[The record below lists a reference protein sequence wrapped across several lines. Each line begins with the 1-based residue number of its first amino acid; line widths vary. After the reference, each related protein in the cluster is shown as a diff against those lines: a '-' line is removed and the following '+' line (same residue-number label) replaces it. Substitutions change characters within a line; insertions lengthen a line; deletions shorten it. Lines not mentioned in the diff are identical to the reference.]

1 DSYQG
6 SRTDPLSHN
15 LYTYVQ
21 NNPANYTDPSGHY
34 GSPFAM
40 MEGGRG
46 RPVRGY
52 SQPKPLMNPTDGTLY
67 APSTPEHRAHQV
79 RQQQTQI
86 YSYNYTPSP
95 NAPRT
100 SYQQTLWQQAQA
112 QRSVSN
118 AWEQAKAIGQS
129 VYDWGASKT
138 REATNIARNWTK
150 SLEETITH
158 VCTTA
163 ERWVEAGVNFL
174 RNVDW
179 KAVGIT
185 AAATVVAVAATAAT
199 AGAAAPVIAG
209 VVGAGGLGLTGA
221 TATVTTGMAVGAVS
235 GAVGGGSYAFT
246 SGVLSGKQAGSI
258 VKDVGSSILGGA
270 TTGLFTGGLLSGL
283 GGATSGIGNALGRQ
297 AADTVIETAVDTVV
311 DAAQGGNISPTSIGT
326 SLAINA
332 ITEGVSSKTVKG
344 QKGEVVRKGT
354 SLGPQNTRNSIPEPT
369 FKSSYDIP
377 KNDKGYTKSN
387 LKLGQDVH
395 KEYKIEDVFN
405 GLREK
410 EFQLPSGKRVDFVD
424 FDNNIVYEL
433 KPNNPNQIKKGN
445 KQLQGYIDE
454 LESIT
459 DQPWTGVLDT
469 Y

>member
-1 DSYQG
+1 
-6 SRTDPLSHN
+6 
-15 LYTYVQ
+15 
-21 NNPANYTDPSGHY
+21 
-34 GSPFAM
+34 
-40 MEGGRG
+40 
-46 RPVRGY
+46 
-52 SQPKPLMNPTDGTLY
+52 
-67 APSTPEHRAHQV
+67 
-79 RQQQTQI
+79 
-86 YSYNYTPSP
+86 YNYTPSH

-112 QRSVSN
+112 QRSISN

-129 VYDWGASKT
+129 VYDWGASRT
-138 REATNIARNWTK
+138 REAANIARNWTK

-311 DAAQGGNISPTSIGT
+311 DAAQGGNISPASIGT

-344 QKGEVVRKGT
+344 QKGDIDVKTSKTKIKFKYDDVYNYEYSAYLNPGPLNDILGQPNRNFYGGRYNSIILEEPVILYRAGNSSRPLGQWFTVTPPQSSIGVRIDTAVKPQWIDRNGFLIGT
-354 SLGPQNTRNSIPEPT
+354 S
-369 FKSSYDIP
+369 P
-377 KNDKGYTKSN
+377 K
-387 LKLGQDVH
+387 
-395 KEYKIEDVFN
+395 
-405 GLREK
+405 
-410 EFQLPSGKRVDFVD
+410 
-424 FDNNIVYEL
+424 
-433 KPNNPNQIKKGN
+433 
-445 KQLQGYIDE
+445 
-454 LESIT
+454 
-459 DQPWTGVLDT
+459 
-469 Y
+469 